1 MLAGEMLTVAITGG
15 VGGGAVYLMRR
26 IAAKIETRLDQ
37 VEDHEKRLAV
47 VERVCSIRHNDEHSR
62 AMRSAGELAP

>member
-1 MLAGEMLTVAITGG
+1 MVTGEVLTVAITGG

-26 IAAKIETRLDQ
+26 IAAQIEKRLAQ
-37 VEDHEKRLAV
+37 VEDHETRLAI

-62 AMRSAGELAP
+62 AMRPKAGG